1 MAAARLRKRQV
12 SGIALDHV
20 GVVTRDLAALAA
32 QYEHL
37 GFTLTPLA
45 RQADG
50 RIGNRCAMLHGSY
63 VELLAV
69 VDPSAGSATL
79 DRFLARY
86 AGIHILAF
94 AIDDQE
100 AALTRLRR
108 TGIEAPSV
116 ARFDR
121 PIDDMDPAGPRARF
135 ELIQL
140 PDQPEGRINLVRHLM
155 PEALWQ
161 ERFLRHPNNAAALE
175 DVVLA
180 VAEPAETAA
189 RFSRLIGCVV
199 IPDPAGGFALDLAR
213 GRVRLLPPDADVS
226 TVPRIAGLSVRTSD
240 RNAAIGRLLV
250 ERGIPHRARDDA
262 LIVHAAAAG
271 GVVVRFELAA
281 GRSH

>member
-1 MAAARLRKRQV
+1 MAVARLRKRQV
-12 SGIALDHV
+12 SGIALDHA

-50 RIGNRCAMLHGSY
+50 RIGNRCAMLHRSY

-86 AGIHILAF
+86 AGVHILAF
-94 AIDDQE
+94 AIDDWP
-100 AALTRLRR
+100 AVLARFRR
-108 TGIEAPSV
+108 AGIAAPSV
-116 ARFDR
+116 ADFDR
-121 PIDDMDPAGPRARF
+121 PIDDIDPAGPRARF

-140 PDQPEGRINLVRHLM
+140 PDQPEGRINLVRHLT

-161 ERFLRHPNNAAALE
+161 QRFLRHANNAAALDE
-175 DVVLA
+175 VVLA
-180 VAEPAETAA
+180 VTDPAEAAA

-199 IPDPAGGFALDLAR
+199 ITDPAGGFALELAR
-213 GRVRLLPPDADVS
+213 GRVRLLPPDTDAS
-226 TVPRIAGLSVRTSD
+226 AVPCITGLRVRTSD
-240 RNAAIGRLLV
+240 GNVAIGRLLA
-250 ERGIPHRARDDA
+250 ERGIPHGARNNA
-262 LIVHAAAAG
+262 LIVHAVAAG
-271 GVVVRFELAA
+271 GVVVRFVPAA
-281 GRSH
+281 